1 VAGGKKNARR
11 RGAWIVFQDE
21 SGFSQRPS
29 VRRTWAPRG
38 ETPVLI
44 HAFNWQKMSI
54 CAALAYRGD
63 GRRARLLFQMKPG
76 SYDSEGLVGFLEELK
91 RELRGQKVIL
101 VWDGLPAHKS
111 RWMQAYLRGQ
121 RSWVREE
128 RLPGYAPDLNPVE
141 CVWQNV
147 KGRELANLCAENL
160 GAAAGECRRGLG
172 RVKRNEPLLFSFLR
186 HTGLPL

>member
-1 VAGGKKNARR
+1 MADSKKNARR
-11 RGAWIVFQDE
+11 RGAWIVFEDE
-21 SGFSQRPS
+21 SGFSQQPA

-54 CAALAYRGD
+54 GAVLAYRGD
-63 GRRARLLFQMKPG
+63 GRRARLWFQLKSG
-76 SYDSEGLVGFLEELK
+76 SYDSAGLVGFLEELK

-111 RWMQAYLRGQ
+111 RLMQAYLRGQ

-128 RLPGYAPDLNPVE
+128 RLPGYAPELNPVE
-141 CVWQNV
+141 LVWQNV

-160 GAAAGECRRGLG
+160 RAAAGECRRGLG

-186 HTGLPL
+186 HTGLSL